1 MNRVALIRILSL
13 VVLVGVWE
21 AIAQAKI
28 VVSAVFPAPS
38 DVLLQGMRLLQD
50 ETLWM
55 DAYVSVY
62 EIAVGLLVAAGFG
75 LAAGAL
81 IGSSRYIYELVEPL
95 IYYFGAVPK
104 IVLLPLFILF
114 LGVGIESKI
123 GLGAI
128 SAFFPIVVNTSL
140 AIREIRPIYIRVGQS
155 FGASRFNLY
164 KSVYTPAVLGP
175 VLSGVRLGL
184 GVAITATLLAETK
197 VAQAGLGF
205 RAIELYSQLRV
216 AEMYALLVLIFT
228 GAALINFVFGYF
240 IARATRHQAQTAR
253 GTVSVA

>member
-1 MNRVALIRILSL
+1 MNRVVILRVLSL
-13 VVLVGVWE
+13 ALLIGIWE
-21 AIAQAKI
+21 AVAQTKV
-28 VVSAVFPAPS
+28 VVSTVFPAPS
-38 DVLLQGMRLLQD
+38 LVLLEGMRLLQD
-50 ETLWM
+50 GTLWL

-62 EIAVGLLVAAGFG
+62 EIAVGLLVAVG
-75 LAAGAL
+75 LGLIAGAI
-81 IGSSRYIYELVEPL
+81 IGSSRYLYELVEPL

-123 GLGAI
+123 GLGAV

-140 AIREIRPIYIRVGQS
+140 AIREIRPIYVRVGQS
-155 FGASRFNLY
+155 FGASRFLLY
-164 KSVYTPAVLGP
+164 KTVYTPAVLGP
-175 VLSGVRLGL
+175 VLSGIRLGL

-240 IARATRHQAQTAR
+240 IAQATRHQAQTAR